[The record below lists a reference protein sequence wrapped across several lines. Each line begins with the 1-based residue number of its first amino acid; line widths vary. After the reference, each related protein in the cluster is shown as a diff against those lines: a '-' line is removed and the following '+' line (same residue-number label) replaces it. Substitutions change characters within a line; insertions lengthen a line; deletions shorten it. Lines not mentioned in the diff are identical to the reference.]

1 MKRLPLGLIAI
12 LLCASCT
19 GDDPDP
25 VDPSE
30 TTDPADP
37 SGTTDPS
44 DPSEVTPPTKTLAVA
59 TYNMGLAPGYVPYA
73 AERRDPVVAAVTTS
87 TADVIC
93 LQEVWFDE
101 DREYVLS
108 QLADS
113 YPHQYSQFEEVESGG
128 DPACTPEEGGPLM
141 ECATAAECDSAT
153 DLGNCVLTNCVTEY
167 SALGPDCQQCL
178 AANLGLGNMDDI
190 FVACT
195 SGSTEWLY
203 EGRHGA
209 VLLSKQPMTN
219 TQLIPLNSWLIV
231 RPALYAEVDGAQ
243 ILCTHMSTE
252 LGVDYGGDFESY
264 EAEHKDQLDTLIAA
278 MDTNNLGG
286 PQIISGD
293 FNAGPAVGDL
303 SGEWAE
309 NYSAL
314 DAAGYADANCNADVP
329 FCTWCEAN
337 LISNDPVNS
346 AIDHIMVR
354 QASTSAPQRLYD
366 GSITIE
372 SETDG
377 TVEVSLSDHF
387 GMQVDVTWEE

>member
-1 MKRLPLGLIAI
+1 
-12 LLCASCT
+12 
-19 GDDPDP
+19 
-25 VDPSE
+25 
-30 TTDPADP
+30 
-37 SGTTDPS
+37 
-44 DPSEVTPPTKTLAVA
+44 
-59 TYNMGLAPGYVPYA
+59 MGLAPGYVPYA
-73 AERRDPVVAAVTTS
+73 AERREPVVAAVTTS

-108 QLADS
+108 QLAES

-153 DLGNCVLTNCVTEY
+153 DLGQCVLTNCVTEY

-231 RPALYAEVDGAQ
+231 RPALYAEIDGAQ

-264 EAEHKDQLDTLIAA
+264 EAEHKDQMDTLIAA

-303 SGEWAE
+303 TGEWAD
-309 NYSAL
+309 NYSAV
-314 DAAGYADANCNADVP
+314 DTAGYTDANCAADVP

-346 AIDHIMVR
+346 AIDHIVVR